1 MNCEI
6 LTPYAGAAGKLL
18 MMNEKVKSPWI
29 IYELD
34 ISEYLNDFSSFL
46 FMMYHHCTESYSYD
60 MNI

>member
-6 LTPYAGAAGKLL
+6 LTPYAGTAGKLL

-34 ISEYLNDFSSFL
+34 ISEYLNDFRYFL
-46 FMMYHHCTESYSYD
+46 VMMYHHCTEFYPYD